1 MLQSVS
7 LISLAAQGPGQRIMT
22 LETQFIPLGIYESLS
37 AINFG
42 FFLISHDMSIVDI
55 KKTDIAVGL
64 FKFRSEFSMKW

>member
-1 MLQSVS
+1 
-7 LISLAAQGPGQRIMT
+7 MT